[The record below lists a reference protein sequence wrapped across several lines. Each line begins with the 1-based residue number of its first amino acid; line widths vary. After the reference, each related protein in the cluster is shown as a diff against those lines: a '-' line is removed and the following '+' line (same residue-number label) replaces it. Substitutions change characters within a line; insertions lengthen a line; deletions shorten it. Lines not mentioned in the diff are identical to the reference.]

1 MTGFFRFRPQGRMP
15 SGTSDRGRRDTSVR
29 VPRPRIALPVL
40 ALLLVAGA
48 VLAAAVPDLDP
59 AAVRRW
65 MEESRL
71 LRLFLLPV
79 RTSVYLAVIWYG
91 PVLRGARGAD
101 LDRARLALAAFAL
114 LLEAAGTL
122 RPLP

>member
-1 MTGFFRFRPQGRMP
+1 MTGFFGFRPQGWTP
-15 SGTSDRGRRDTSVR
+15 SGTSARGRRDTSVR
-29 VPRPRIALPVL
+29 VRFPRPRVALPVL
-40 ALLLVAGA
+40 FLLLAAGA
-48 VLAAAVPDLDP
+48 VLVAAVPDLDP

-71 LRLFLLPV
+71 LRVFLLPV
-79 RTSVYLAVIWYG
+79 RMSVYLAVLWYG

-101 LDRARLALAAFAL
+101 LDRARLALCAFAL

-122 RPLP
+122 RP